1 MASSRSRQTPKA
13 VPMKQGNSIRP
24 AQAKT
29 IAPPTISIV
38 VPMFNEEDVLP
49 ILFNRLSKY
58 LEQLGETY
66 EIICVNDGSSDRT
79 AELLAEAHNADN
91 RIKFLNFS
99 RNFGKEVALTAGL
112 DASSGD
118 AVIPIDA
125 DLQDPPELIASFL
138 EKWREGY
145 DVVYGVRRHRD
156 TDTFIK
162 RWSAIEFYRIIN
174 RLSGVHIPANT
185 GDFRLMDRRV
195 VDAAC
200 RLREHNR
207 FMKGL
212 FAWVGFK
219 QTSVP
224 YDRPERAAGQT
235 KFNYW
240 RLWNFALDGITGFST
255 VPLRIAGY
263 IGMLT
268 AIAAMVYGG
277 ILLGRTLIYGVDVP
291 GYASIMVAL
300 LLIGG
305 LQLIVLGVIGE
316 YLGRLY
322 EESRKRPLYIVESAG
337 GLPEAPNLRNRIQS
351 ETAGIDSIPANP
363 SPGSR

>member
-1 MASSRSRQTPKA
+1 MNLPPNHGHLLSALRNRTFARAPLNMNISTSRSQTA
-13 VPMKQGNSIRP
+13 T
-24 AQAKT
+24 AAD
-29 IAPPTISIV
+29 PTLSV
-38 VPMFNEEDVLP
+38 VIPMFNEEGALP
-49 ILFNRLSKY
+49 DLFKR
-58 LEQLGETY
+58 LGEVMEKIGESY
-66 EIICVNDGSSDRT
+66 EIICVNDGSTDET
-79 AELLAEAHNADN
+79 ARMLTEAHDRDS
-91 RIKFLNFS
+91 RIKVLNFS
-99 RNFGKEVALTAGL
+99 RNFGKEIALTAGL
-112 DASSGD
+112 DATSGA

-125 DLQDPPELIASFL
+125 DLQDPPELIAAFL

-145 DVVYGVRRHRD
+145 DVVYGVRRSRD
-156 TDTFIK
+156 TDTVLK
-162 RWSAIEFYRIIN
+162 RWSAEKFYKFIN
-174 RLSGVHIPANT
+174 MLSGVSIPANT

-195 VDAAC
+195 VGAVV

-212 FAWVGFK
+212 FAWVGFRHAE
-219 QTSVP
+219 VF
-224 YDRPERAAGQT
+224 YDRPERIAGKT

-268 AIAAMVYGG
+268 AIGAIFYG
-277 ILLGRTLIYGVDVP
+277 IFLTLRTLIYGIDVP
-291 GYASIMVAL
+291 GYASLMVAV

-322 EESRKRPLYIVESAG
+322 EESRKRPLYIVESSL
-337 GLPEAPNLRNRIQS
+337 GLTQ
-351 ETAGIDSIPANP
+351 DK
-363 SPGSR
+363 